1 MLDQRIKKFQVSASF
16 PSFLFHFRCSKIF
29 HDLFSKNFIHI
40 FTFPL
45 FFYRDYFAL
54 NVYVA
59 LCYYKLDYYDVA
71 QEVLQ
76 VYLQKYPDSAIAIN
90 LKACNHFRLYNGNAA
105 QSEMKQLI
113 EKMSN
118 SFSFSHDLIRH
129 NAVVR
134 NTFTNFFS
142 LTSSTNP
149 IFPFFFFLGFQR
161 WRRCIANFAQFG
173 GCYTRSQTEF
183 SNLLFKTRRRAGSIR
198 IN

>member
-16 PSFLFHFRCSKIF
+16 SFLFPIISAFRKDFRKI
-29 HDLFSKNFIHI
+29 LFKSYSCFL
-40 FTFPL
+40 FF

-134 NTFTNFFS
+134 NIIHF
-142 LTSSTNP
+142 
-149 IFPFFFFLGFQR
+149 
-161 WRRCIANFAQFG
+161 
-173 GCYTRSQTEF
+173 
-183 SNLLFKTRRRAGSIR
+183 
-198 IN
+198 

>member
-1 MLDQRIKKFQVSASF
+1 MIKELRNSRYPLPSPSFSPSF
-16 PSFLFHFRCSKIF
+16 PLFEKTFEKFYSN
-29 HDLFSKNFIHI
+29 LLM
-40 FTFPL
+40 FPL
-45 FFYRDYFAL
+45 FFFFYRDYFAL

-134 NTFTNFFS
+134 NIIHF
-142 LTSSTNP
+142 
-149 IFPFFFFLGFQR
+149 
-161 WRRCIANFAQFG
+161 
-173 GCYTRSQTEF
+173 
-183 SNLLFKTRRRAGSIR
+183 
-198 IN
+198 

>member
-1 MLDQRIKKFQVSASF
+1 MIKELRNSRYPF
-16 PSFLFHFRCSKIF
+16 PSPSFFPFDFRYSKKLIFEKFLFKFIF
-29 HDLFSKNFIHI
+29 SIQII

-134 NTFTNFFS
+134 ITRLRIFFYNMRN
-142 LTSSTNP
+142 LQP
-149 IFPFFFFLGFQR
+149 IQ
-161 WRRCIANFAQFG
+161 
-173 GCYTRSQTEF
+173 S
-183 SNLLFKTRRRAGSIR
+183 
-198 IN
+198 

>member
-16 PSFLFHFRCSKIF
+16 SFLFPIISAFRKDFRKI
-29 HDLFSKNFIHI
+29 LFKSYSCFL
-40 FTFPL
+40 FF

-134 NTFTNFFS
+134 
-142 LTSSTNP
+142 
-149 IFPFFFFLGFQR
+149 
-161 WRRCIANFAQFG
+161 
-173 GCYTRSQTEF
+173 
-183 SNLLFKTRRRAGSIR
+183 
-198 IN
+198 

>member
-1 MLDQRIKKFQVSASF
+1 MIKELRNSRYPLPS
-16 PSFLFHFRCSKIF
+16 PSFSSPIHFRYSKRLIF
-29 HDLFSKNFIHI
+29 EKFYPNQYSCFLFSF
-40 FTFPL
+40 FL
-45 FFYRDYFAL
+45 FYRDYFAL

-90 LKACNHFRLYNGNAA
+90 LKACNHFRLYNGSAA

-134 NTFTNFFS
+134 NTQILQIFFPQHAQ
-142 LTSSTNP
+142 SSTNL
-149 IFPFFFFLGFQR
+149 FPFF
-161 WRRCIANFAQFG
+161 
-173 GCYTRSQTEF
+173 RSSKVEKVHCKFCPIWWMLYQ
-183 SNLLFKTRRRAGSIR
+183 KPD
-198 IN
+198 